1 MYETVI
7 FDLDGTLIDSAE
19 GIINSFAYTFRKLGL
34 PVPPRGEFG
43 VFIGPPLFYS
53 FETICGLGR
62 EGAARAVEIYRE
74 YFGENGVHQNT
85 VYSGIENMLAELCAR
100 GKTLLL
106 ATSKYELYALQIL
119 ENLGLAK
126 YFSFIAGSLKDGGR
140 GTKAEVISYVLQE
153 TGARK
158 ESAVMVG
165 DRMHDTVGAREAG
178 VDSIGVLWGYG
189 SRAEL
194 CGGGAAHIA
203 NTPADVI
210 KIVCGE

>member
-7 FDLDGTLIDSAE
+7 FDLDGTIIDSAE
-19 GIINSFAYTFRKLGL
+19 GIINSFTYTFEKLGVA
-34 PVPPRGEFG
+34 VPPRGEMG
-43 VFIGPPLFYS
+43 VFIGPPLLYS

-62 EGAARAVEIYRE
+62 DGATRAVEIYRE
-74 YFGENGVHQNT
+74 YFGKYGVHQNT
-85 VYSGIENMLAELCAR
+85 VYAGAENMLAELKSR

-106 ATSKYELYALQIL
+106 ATSKYELYAVQIL

-126 YFSFIAGSLKDGGR
+126 YFSFIAGSEKDGGR
-140 GTKAEVISYVLQE
+140 GTKAEVISYVLRE
-153 TGARK
+153 TGVRK

-189 SRAEL
+189 SRTEL
-194 CGGGAAHIA
+194 CDGGATHIA
-203 NTPADVI
+203 EAPADVV